1 MKMYFKNLIF
11 ALAGALAMTACSN
24 EMEEQLAGGNGGQ
37 EVKFTV
43 GIENLSRTTIADGT
57 LKTEFVKGDEIGIF
71 AYNGE
76 SVVSSNIKYTYNS
89 SGWTSD
95 AAIAAQDGVQLSYY
109 AYYPYSESVTAPSAI
124 NVTVNS
130 DQATNGFS
138 KDDVL
143 TAQNTEA
150 EAGATSVSLTFAHAM
165 AMVQVSLM
173 EGTTS
178 DANATVTLQSILPVT
193 SVNAKDGSV
202 TAASGASVGVA
213 MKKAAES
220 LTYRAVVPE
229 QTIKA
234 DSKLLTIVAGG
245 KTFDVT
251 FSADVK
257 YERGKLLQITVKK
270 LNALPDGAEVTIG
283 GAAIDGWTPGENPE
297 GGETEEVPLI
307 QPFGDNLPLVITD
320 TQKFGEE
327 SWFQLKQNETTTP
340 GYFDLESDNGTVWGK
355 AAKLTYTSVWDP
367 NVDNGA
373 DKPKGKAVNNSYYVA
388 AVGYLHDAAIYTSDT
403 EVYKLTFKAKSN
415 LVKTTVVD
423 GTETPEE
430 LSDAAKVVVTCRNS
444 VDGASFAMSSS
455 SYISDD
461 VATTTMTVSDL
472 VKDTW
477 KECVAYIHFGKKSEA
492 VGSVTGSKPMVDSE
506 TSDLQ
511 KIDIRFYT
519 NNPSSADGEKITAT
533 IFISDVTLEPYI
545 KE

>member
-76 SVVSSNIKYTYNS
+76 SVVSSNIKYTYNGS

-95 AAIAAQDGVQLSYY
+95 AAIAAQDGVQLNYY
-109 AYYPYSESVTAPSAI
+109 AYYPYSEFVTDPSAI

-143 TAQNTEA
+143 TAKNTEA

-173 EGTTS
+173 EGTT
-178 DANATVTLQSILPVT
+178 DDVNATVSLQSILPDT
-193 SVNAKDGSV
+193 KVNAKDGSV
-202 TAASGASVGVA
+202 ETAAGEAVAVA

-257 YERGKLLQITVKK
+257 YEKGKLLQIKVEA
-270 LNALPDGAEVTIG
+270 LNGLPEGATVTISG
-283 GAAIDGWTPGENPE
+283 EAIKGWTPGENPE

-307 QPFGDNLPLVITD
+307 QKVNDFPEVSMD
-320 TQKFGEE
+320 TRKFTQE
-327 SWFQLKQNETTTP
+327 SWFQLRNSDGEKYAIFEIVDDNLTT
-340 GYFDLESDNGTVWGK
+340 WGK
-355 AAKLTYTSVWDP
+355 AIKLTYDETTAANSWFKGAIGYHHTEPMYVKDTYIYKVTAQIKVDACDESETKSKLSFTCKSKDLETTDRYKWSFAMGASPDVCTATAFGVTP
-367 NVDNGA
+367 KEAGTWESCTFYIDFSRIASNVS
-373 DKPKGKAVNNSYYVA
+373 P
-388 AVGYLHDAAIYTSDT
+388 
-403 EVYKLTFKAKSN
+403 
-415 LVKTTVVD
+415 
-423 GTETPEE
+423 
-430 LSDAAKVVVTCRNS
+430 DAAKVT
-444 VDGASFAMSSS
+444 
-455 SYISDD
+455 
-461 VATTTMTVSDL
+461 L
-472 VKDTW
+472 
-477 KECVAYIHFGKKSEA
+477 
-492 VGSVTGSKPMVDSE
+492 SE
-506 TSDLQ
+506 TTEKDYNGFDL
-511 KIDIRFYT
+511 RVYT
-519 NNPSSADGEKITAT
+519 NNNGKKPVIY
-533 IFISDVTLEPYI
+533 ISDVTMEPYQGQ
-545 KE
+545 

>member
-355 AAKLTYTSVWDP
+355 AAKLTYTSVWNP
-367 NVDNGA
+367 EA
-373 DKPKGKAVNNSYYVA
+373 DKGKGKAVNNSWYVA
-388 AVGYLHDAAIYTSDT
+388 AIGYNHVEPIYVEEESSIYKVTLKIKSSENELGKISPLVFTCKSKNLADGHYKWSFAASTNPTSFNQET
-403 EVYKLTFKAKSN
+403 GV
-415 LVKTTVVD
+415 TTVSV
-423 GTETPEE
+423 TP
-430 LSDAAKVVVTCRNS
+430 DAT
-444 VDGASFAMSSS
+444 
-455 SYISDD
+455 
-461 VATTTMTVSDL
+461 
-472 VKDTW
+472 DTW
-477 KECVAYIHFGKKSEA
+477 QEYTFYIDFSKISST
-492 VGSVTGSKPMVDSE
+492 VGSVTGKDGKVFSGATPE
-506 TSDLQ
+506 DL
-511 KIDIRFYT
+511 IGCDLRIYT
-519 NNPSSADGEKITAT
+519 NSAATAAIQSVNAT
-533 IFISDVTLEPYI
+533 IYVSDVIMEPYQ
-545 KE
+545 E

>member
-24 EMEEQLAGGNGGQ
+24 EMEEQLAENGKNGQ
-37 EVKFTV
+37 NVKFSIGV
-43 GIENLSRTTIADGT
+43 ENLSRTAIADGT
-57 LKTEFVKGDEIGIF
+57 LVTSFEQNDEIGIF
-71 AYNGE
+71 AYDGE
-76 SVVSSNIKYTYNS
+76 KLVSSNVKYTYNGS
-89 SGWTSD
+89 EWTSEN
-95 AAIAAQDGVQLSYY
+95 AIAAQDGVKLSYY
-109 AYYPYSESVTAPSAI
+109 AYYPYDASVTDPASIKDTVSA
-124 NVTVNS
+124 
-130 DQATNGFS
+130 DQTAGFGKNDMLS
-138 KDDVL
+138 
-143 TAQNTEA
+143 ARNTEA
-150 EAGATSVSLTFAHAM
+150 AAGATNISLNFAHAM

-257 YERGKLLQITVKK
+257 YERGKLLQITVNK

-320 TQKFGEE
+320 TQKFSEE
-327 SWFQLKQNETTTP
+327 SWFQLKQSETTP
-340 GYFDLESDNGTVWGK
+340 GYFDLESDNGTVWRK
-355 AAKLTYTSVWDP
+355 AAKLTYTSVWNP
-367 NVDNGA
+367 EA
-373 DKPKGKAVNNSYYVA
+373 DEGKGKAVNNSWYVA
-388 AVGYLHDAAIYTSDT
+388 AIGYNHVEPIYVEEESSIYKVTLKIKSSENELGKISPLVFTCKSKNLADGHYKWSFAASTNPTSFNQET
-403 EVYKLTFKAKSN
+403 GA
-415 LVKTTVVD
+415 TTVSV
-423 GTETPEE
+423 TP
-430 LSDAAKVVVTCRNS
+430 DAT
-444 VDGASFAMSSS
+444 
-455 SYISDD
+455 
-461 VATTTMTVSDL
+461 
-472 VKDTW
+472 DTW
-477 KECVAYIHFGKKSEA
+477 QEYTFYIDFSKISST
-492 VGSVTGSKPMVDSE
+492 VGSVTGKDGKVFSDATSE
-506 TSDLQ
+506 DL
-511 KIDIRFYT
+511 IGCDLRIYT
-519 NNPSSADGEKITAT
+519 NSAATAAIQSVNAT
-533 IFISDVTLEPYI
+533 IYVSDVIMEPYQ
-545 KE
+545 EQ

>member
-76 SVVSSNIKYTYNS
+76 SVVSSNIKYTYNGS

-95 AAIAAQDGVQLSYY
+95 AAIAAQDGVQLNYY
-109 AYYPYSESVTAPSAI
+109 AYYPYSEFVTAPSAI

-143 TAQNTEA
+143 TAKNTEA

-173 EGTTS
+173 EGTT
-178 DANATVTLQSILPVT
+178 DDVNATVSLQSILPDT
-193 SVNAKDGSV
+193 KVNAKDGSV
-202 TAASGASVGVA
+202 ETAAGEAVAVA

-257 YERGKLLQITVKK
+257 YEKGKLLQIKVEA
-270 LNALPDGAEVTIG
+270 LNGLPEGATVTISG
-283 GAAIDGWTPGENPE
+283 EAIKGWTPGENPE

-307 QPFGDNLPLVITD
+307 QPVGSELPEVLTD
-320 TQKFGEE
+320 TRSFTQE
-327 SWFQLKQNETTTP
+327 SWFKLMNNDGKTSATFEIVDDNLTDWGKAIKLTYDETTTP
-340 GYFDLESDNGTVWGK
+340 NGWYRGTIGYHHTEPMYVEDTYIYKVTAKIKADACDELGTKSKLSFTCKSKDLETTDR
-355 AAKLTYTSVWDP
+355 
-367 NVDNGA
+367 
-373 DKPKGKAVNNSYYVA
+373 
-388 AVGYLHDAAIYTSDT
+388 
-403 EVYKLTFKAKSN
+403 YKW
-415 LVKTTVVD
+415 
-423 GTETPEE
+423 
-430 LSDAAKVVVTCRNS
+430 
-444 VDGASFAMSSS
+444 SFAMGTSPDACSATLLGVTPQVVGEWESYTFYIDFSKVASTVTSKPELVESSPKD
-455 SYISDD
+455 YNGF
-461 VATTTMTVSDL
+461 DL
-472 VKDTW
+472 RIYTDNK
-477 KECVAYIHFGKKSEA
+477 GKKS
-492 VGSVTGSKPMVDSE
+492 VIYV
-506 TSDLQ
+506 
-511 KIDIRFYT
+511 
-519 NNPSSADGEKITAT
+519 
-533 IFISDVTLEPYI
+533 SDVTMEPYQ
-545 KE
+545 E

>member
-1 MKMYFKNLIF
+1 MKMYFKSLIF
-11 ALAGALAMTACSN
+11 ALTGALMITACSN
-24 EMEEQLAGGNGGQ
+24 EIEEQLAENGKNGQ
-37 EVKFTV
+37 NVKFSIGV
-43 GIENLSRTTIADGT
+43 ENLSRTAIADGT
-57 LKTEFVKGDEIGIF
+57 LVTSFEQNDEIGIF
-71 AYNGE
+71 AYDGE
-76 SVVSSNIKYTYNS
+76 KLVSSNVKYTYNGS
-89 SGWTSD
+89 EWTSEN
-95 AAIAAQDGVQLSYY
+95 AIAAQDGVKLSYY
-109 AYYPYSESVTAPSAI
+109 AYYPYDASVTDPASIKDTVSA
-124 NVTVNS
+124 
-130 DQATNGFS
+130 DQTAGFGKNDMLS
-138 KDDVL
+138 
-143 TAQNTEA
+143 ARNTEA
-150 EAGATSVSLTFAHAM
+150 AAGATNISLNFAHAM

-257 YERGKLLQITVKK
+257 YERGKLLQITVNK

-355 AAKLTYTSVWDP
+355 AAKLTYTSVWNP
-367 NVDNGA
+367 EA
-373 DKPKGKAVNNSYYVA
+373 DKGKGKAVNNSWYVA
-388 AVGYLHDAAIYTSDT
+388 AIGYNHVEPIYVEEESSIYKVTLKIKSSENELGKISPLVFTCKSKNLADGHYKWSFAASTNPTSFNQET
-403 EVYKLTFKAKSN
+403 GA
-415 LVKTTVVD
+415 TTVSV
-423 GTETPEE
+423 TP
-430 LSDAAKVVVTCRNS
+430 DAT
-444 VDGASFAMSSS
+444 
-455 SYISDD
+455 
-461 VATTTMTVSDL
+461 
-472 VKDTW
+472 DTW
-477 KECVAYIHFGKKSEA
+477 QEYTFYIDFSKISST
-492 VGSVTGSKPMVDSE
+492 VGSVTGKDGKVFSDATSE
-506 TSDLQ
+506 DL
-511 KIDIRFYT
+511 IGCDLRIYT
-519 NNPSSADGEKITAT
+519 NSAATAAIQSVNAT
-533 IFISDVTLEPYI
+533 IYVSDVIMEPYQ
-545 KE
+545 EQ

>member
-11 ALAGALAMTACSN
+11 ALTGALMITACSN
-24 EMEEQLAGGNGGQ
+24 EIEEQLAENGKNGQ
-37 EVKFTV
+37 NVKFSIGV
-43 GIENLSRTTIADGT
+43 ENLSRTAIADGT
-57 LKTEFVKGDEIGIF
+57 LVTSFEPNDEIGIF
-71 AYNGE
+71 AYDGE
-76 SVVSSNIKYTYNS
+76 KLVSSNVKYTYKGS
-89 SGWTSD
+89 EWTSEN
-95 AAIAAQDGVQLSYY
+95 AIAAQDGVKLSYY
-109 AYYPYSESVTAPSAI
+109 AYYPYDASVTDPASIKDTVSA
-124 NVTVNS
+124 
-130 DQATNGFS
+130 DQTAGFGKNDMLS
-138 KDDVL
+138 
-143 TAQNTEA
+143 ARNTEA
-150 EAGATSVSLTFAHAM
+150 AAGATNISLNFAHAM

-251 FSADVK
+251 FNADVE

-340 GYFDLESDNGTVWGK
+340 GYFDLESDNGTVWRK
-355 AAKLTYTSVWDP
+355 AAKLTYTSVWNP
-367 NVDNGA
+367 EA
-373 DKPKGKAVNNSYYVA
+373 DEGKGKAVNNSWYVA
-388 AVGYLHDAAIYTSDT
+388 AIGYNHVEPIYVEEGNSVYKVTLQIKSNKNELGKISPLVFTCKSKNLADGHYKWSFAASTNPTSFNQETGATTVSVTPDATDTWQEYTFYIDFSKISSTVGAVTGKDGKVFSDATSEDLIGCDLRIYTNSAATAAIQ
-403 EVYKLTFKAKSN
+403 
-415 LVKTTVVD
+415 
-423 GTETPEE
+423 
-430 LSDAAKVVVTCRNS
+430 S
-444 VDGASFAMSSS
+444 VNASI
-455 SYISDD
+455 Y
-461 VATTTMTVSDL
+461 
-472 VKDTW
+472 
-477 KECVAYIHFGKKSEA
+477 
-492 VGSVTGSKPMVDSE
+492 
-506 TSDLQ
+506 
-511 KIDIRFYT
+511 
-519 NNPSSADGEKITAT
+519 
-533 IFISDVTLEPYI
+533 ISDVTMEPYQ
-545 KE
+545 E

>member
-76 SVVSSNIKYTYNS
+76 SVVSSNIKYTYNG

-95 AAIAAQDGVQLSYY
+95 AAIAAQDGVQLNYY
-109 AYYPYSESVTAPSAI
+109 AYYPYSESVTDPSAI

-143 TAQNTEA
+143 TAKNTEA

-173 EGTTS
+173 QGTTD
-178 DANATVTLQSILPVT
+178 DADATVSLQSILPDT
-193 SVNAKDGSV
+193 KVNAKDGSV
-202 TAASGASVGVA
+202 VAATGEPVAVA
-213 MKKAAES
+213 MKKATES

-229 QTIKA
+229 QTITA
-234 DSKLLTIVAGG
+234 NSKLLTIVAGG

-257 YERGKLLQITVKK
+257 YERGKFLQITVNK
-270 LNALPDGAEVTIG
+270 LNALPDGAEVTI
-283 GAAIDGWTPGENPE
+283 DGELINGWIPGENPE

-307 QPFGDNLPLVITD
+307 QPVSSEFPEVVSD
-320 TQKFGEE
+320 TREFKEE
-327 SWFQLKQNETTTP
+327 SWFKLVQNDKERLKATFEMV
-340 GYFDLESDNGTVWGK
+340 DDNATDWHK
-355 AAKLTYTSVWDP
+355 AIKLTYDGTS
-367 NVDNGA
+367 GES
-373 DKPKGKAVNNSYYVA
+373 VNNAWYKVAIGYNHIEPIYVQDTYKYKVTA
-388 AVGYLHDAAIYTSDT
+388 KIKADACDSDGTISRFSFTCKSKDT
-403 EVYKLTFKAKSN
+403 ETVTDENTGEKGRYKW
-415 LVKTTVVD
+415 
-423 GTETPEE
+423 
-430 LSDAAKVVVTCRNS
+430 
-444 VDGASFAMSSS
+444 SFAMGTNPSSCTATLLGITPKVVGTWETYTFYIDFSKVASTVTSKPELVES
-455 SYISDD
+455 SPKDYNGF
-461 VATTTMTVSDL
+461 DL
-472 VKDTW
+472 RIYTDNK
-477 KECVAYIHFGKKSEA
+477 GKKS
-492 VGSVTGSKPMVDSE
+492 VIYV
-506 TSDLQ
+506 
-511 KIDIRFYT
+511 
-519 NNPSSADGEKITAT
+519 
-533 IFISDVTLEPYI
+533 SDVLMEPYQ
-545 KE
+545 E

>member
-1 MKMYFKNLIF
+1 MKMYFKSLIF
-11 ALAGALAMTACSN
+11 ALTGALMITACSN
-24 EMEEQLAGGNGGQ
+24 EIEEQLAENGKNGQ
-37 EVKFTV
+37 NVKFSIGV
-43 GIENLSRTTIADGT
+43 ENLSRTAIADGT
-57 LKTEFVKGDEIGIF
+57 LVTSFEQNDEIGIF
-71 AYNGE
+71 AYDGE
-76 SVVSSNIKYTYNS
+76 KLVSSNVKYTYKGS
-89 SGWTSD
+89 EWTSEN
-95 AAIAAQDGVQLSYY
+95 AIAAQDGVKLSYY
-109 AYYPYSESVTAPSAI
+109 AYYPYDASVTDPASIKDTVSA
-124 NVTVNS
+124 
-130 DQATNGFS
+130 DQTAGFGKNDMLS
-138 KDDVL
+138 
-143 TAQNTEA
+143 ARNTEA
-150 EAGATSVSLTFAHAM
+150 AAGATNISLKFAHAM

-251 FSADVK
+251 FNADVE

-355 AAKLTYTSVWDP
+355 AAKLTYTSVWNP
-367 NVDNGA
+367 EA
-373 DKPKGKAVNNSYYVA
+373 DKGKGKAVNNSWYVA
-388 AVGYLHDAAIYTSDT
+388 AIGYNHVEPIYVEEESSIYKVTLKIKSSENELGKISPLVFTCKSKNLADGHYKWSFAASTNPTSFNQET
-403 EVYKLTFKAKSN
+403 GA
-415 LVKTTVVD
+415 TTVSV
-423 GTETPEE
+423 TP
-430 LSDAAKVVVTCRNS
+430 DAT
-444 VDGASFAMSSS
+444 
-455 SYISDD
+455 
-461 VATTTMTVSDL
+461 
-472 VKDTW
+472 DTW
-477 KECVAYIHFGKKSEA
+477 QEYTFYIDFSKISST
-492 VGSVTGSKPMVDSE
+492 VGSVTGKDGKVFSGATPE
-506 TSDLQ
+506 DL
-511 KIDIRFYT
+511 IGCDLRIYT
-519 NNPSSADGEKITAT
+519 NSAATAAIQSVNAT
-533 IFISDVTLEPYI
+533 IYVSDVIMEPYQ
-545 KE
+545 E